1 MKASQM
7 MARVLRRSFFSGW
20 RNKKPAEELKP
31 PSFTEASFEQ
41 LNPIVQSLKFETES
55 RRIPLPDKTNDL
67 LTVFLELDGVIFNVY
82 TPHISEGFF
91 TKPAK
96 KVNFYFDLL
105 TEDERY
111 SIYIYLRPHY
121 KEFLEYLRKNT
132 ETVLYTFSENLF
144 IDRIMDGIGRDQFDF
159 IKDRL
164 YQEDCGRVKSDE
176 DNLDELSKVISGL
189 NRDLRRSVLIDS
201 RPLSFLSE
209 PNNALPVAE
218 YLAAEDEDDD
228 DDHLLR
234 LIETLERLKK
244 QPDVRFEL
252 KDEFK
257 IAETLKEINFN

>member
-1 MKASQM
+1 

-20 RNKKPAEELKP
+20 RNKKPAEDLKP
-31 PSFTEASFEQ
+31 PGFTETSFEQ

-55 RRIPLPDKTNDL
+55 RRVPLPDKTNNL
-67 LTVFLELDGVIFNVY
+67 LTVFLELDGVLFNVY

-96 KVNFYFDLL
+96 KVDFYFDLM

-111 SIYIYLRPHY
+111 SIFIYMRPHY
-121 KEFLEYLRKNT
+121 QEFLEYLSKNT
-132 ETVLYTFSENLF
+132 ETVLYTFGEKVF
-144 IDRIMDGIGRDQFDF
+144 MDRIMEGIGKEHFDF
-159 IKDRL
+159 IQHRL
-164 YQEDCGRVKSDE
+164 YQEDCGRIKSDE
-176 DNLDELSKVISGL
+176 DSLDELSKVISGL
-189 NRDLRRSVLIDS
+189 NRDLKQSVLLDS

-209 PNNALPVAE
+209 PNNALPIAE

-234 LIETLERLKK
+234 VIDTLERLKRE
-244 QPDVRFEL
+244 PDVRFKL

-257 IAETLKEINFN
+257 IEETLKEINFN